1 MTFMIVLICVVV
13 AVLLLKPAIKKAP
26 AIWYAAAIA
35 LALLYIG
42 VLQGLLPLPAPV
54 RNVLFLLLQKG
65 TLAVA
70 LFTVVMFVG
79 VFPRDSKPRKY
90 LSPIRAE
97 LSIIACMLI
106 VGHILAYCLTLCTA
120 RVGRGCDYPVR
131 LCGLGRSVG
140 RHRAS
145 DCFGSHIV

>member
-1 MTFMIVLICVVV
+1 MTFLIVLMCVVV

-54 RNVLFLLLQKG
+54 RNVLFLLLQRG

-70 LFTVVMFVG
+70 LV
-79 VFPRDSKPRKY
+79 
-90 LSPIRAE
+90 IRSCANT
-97 LSIIACMLI
+97 
-106 VGHILAYCLTLCTA
+106 CLP
-120 RVGRGCDYPVR
+120 Y
-131 LCGLGRSVG
+131 GRS
-140 RHRAS
+140 
-145 DCFGSHIV
+145 FLLSHAC